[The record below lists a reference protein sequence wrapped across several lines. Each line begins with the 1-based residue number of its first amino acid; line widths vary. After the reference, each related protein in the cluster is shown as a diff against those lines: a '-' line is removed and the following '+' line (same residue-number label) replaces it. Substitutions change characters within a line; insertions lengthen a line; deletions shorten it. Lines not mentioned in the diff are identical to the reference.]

1 MKQTKAGGVEEK
13 ESGHG
18 KEARPKSV
26 LKANT
31 RIMGPEWVNM

>member
-18 KEARPKSV
+18 KEAWPKRV
-26 LKANT
+26 PKPNT
-31 RIMGPEWVNM
+31 RIMGPKWVNL